1 MLQPSSL
8 TRPVAARA
16 AKCSLCHYCT
26 SETERLF
33 ANPSSFSGSIP
44 SIGHSRGPSTLSR
57 GFVMT
62 MISLS
67 GALKCA
73 ALAIGALIA
82 PHLAAAE
89 DLVVQYDQARLLRLP
104 EPAANI
110 IVGNPSIA
118 DVTLQSTELLIITG
132 KTFGVTNLI
141 ILDKNNKI
149 ILNQRLMVKS
159 DDQKVVS
166 LQRGISTTTYACV
179 PKCEPVLKVGDEP
192 NHFSEVAK
200 AGQQKMKISADSG
213 GEEVAN

>member
-1 MLQPSSL
+1 MAFLEG
-8 TRPVAARA
+8 A
-16 AKCSLCHYCT
+16 
-26 SETERLF
+26 
-33 ANPSSFSGSIP
+33 SI
-44 SIGHSRGPSTLSR
+44 LSR

-62 MISLS
+62 MFSLR
-67 GALKCA
+67 GALGSA
-73 ALAIGALIA
+73 WLAIGLVFA

-89 DLVVQYDQARLLRLP
+89 DLIVQYDQARLLRLP
-104 EPAANI
+104 EPAVNI
-110 IVGNPSIA
+110 IIGNPSIA
-118 DVTLQSTELLIITG
+118 DVTLQSSELLIITG

-141 ILDKNNKI
+141 ILDKDNKI

-200 AGQQKMKISADSG
+200 AGQQKMKFSADSG
-213 GEEVAN
+213 SEEVAN